1 MTDLI
6 NLIPH
11 CKKDAKLDT
20 KSDRKVIDEV
30 ADMKVMG
37 QPEEAIMRTLDT
49 PQHPLV
55 GPPQL

>member
-6 NLIPH
+6 TLIPH

-30 ADMKVMG
+30 ADMKVSKAG
-37 QPEEAIMRTLDT
+37 SRLGFG
-49 PQHPLV
+49 L
-55 GPPQL
+55 L